1 MRGLLAKIL
10 EEAYA
15 FLSGFES
22 GWKQPDKLVWK
33 EELPIHV
40 HEMQDSGITFGQ
52 KLKHP
57 LNNESKRE
65 GYKLGLRKKKRG

>member
-1 MRGLLAKIL
+1 MWGLLAKIL

-22 GWKQPDKLVWK
+22 GWKQHDKLVWK
-33 EELPIHV
+33 EELPIRV
-40 HEMQDSGITFGQ
+40 HEMQDSGITLGQ
-52 KLKHP
+52 KLKNP
-57 LNNESKRE
+57 LDNESKRE